1 VLQSI
6 YILLFCFLFGNVEV
20 MAQKDLKDILVAT
33 DTIENKI
40 NPLGPSKAAFYSA
53 ILPGLGQAY
62 NKKYW
67 KMPIVY
73 GALGVGIYSYVWNKN
88 KYDGYRDA
96 YKERL
101 ILGDKS
107 TDAYNNLNGEGV
119 YFTKDKLI
127 AAQKFHQR
135 NRDLSLLVTAAIYV
149 LNIIDANVDAHL
161 RQFNVNGKLTVAPN
175 IYENNFSDSRNLG
188 LTINYNF

>member
-1 VLQSI
+1 MFQSI
-6 YILLFCFLFGNVEV
+6 YILLICFLLGNIEV
-20 MAQKDLKDILVAT
+20 MAQKDQKVIFVAA

-73 GALGVGIYSYVWNKN
+73 GALGVSIYAYVWNKN

-101 ILGDKS
+101 ILGTNS
-107 TDAYNNLNGEGV
+107 TDAYNGSNGV
-119 YFTKDKLI
+119 FFRPDQLI
-127 AAQKFHQR
+127 TAQKFHQR

-161 RQFNVNGKLTVAPN
+161 RQFNVNGKLTVTPD
-175 IYENNFSDSRNLG
+175 IYDNNFGDSRNLG

>member
-1 VLQSI
+1 VNQFI
-6 YILLFCFLFGNVEV
+6 YILLFCFLSGNIAV

-40 NPLGPSKAAFYSA
+40 NPLGPAKAAFYSA
-53 ILPGLGQAY
+53 IMPGLGQAY

-73 GALGVGIYSYVWNKN
+73 GALGVSIYSYVWNKN

-101 ILGDKS
+101 ILGDNS
-107 TDAYNNLNGEGV
+107 TDAYNNPDGL
-119 YFTKDKLI
+119 YFSKDKLI

-161 RQFNVNGKLTVAPN
+161 RQFNVNGKLTLTPD
-175 IYENNFSDSRNLG
+175 IYQNNFSDSRNLG